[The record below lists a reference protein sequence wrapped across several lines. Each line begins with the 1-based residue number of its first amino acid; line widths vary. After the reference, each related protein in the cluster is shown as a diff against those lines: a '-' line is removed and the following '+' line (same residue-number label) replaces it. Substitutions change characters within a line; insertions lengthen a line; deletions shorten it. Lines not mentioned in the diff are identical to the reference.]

1 MFNVGMPAKL
11 PISSVSLLPG
21 NFWSQKEQPVIWK
34 LETMSPRGSSKRDL
48 CKHGPLTRYIKLR
61 VAHAAGMPE
70 TFSPPP
76 TSKETASYRS
86 EHASR
91 HVRHARAVMHAGIA
105 NPRWRGKRSRH
116 SRRMHNP
123 QFYVSGKRP
132 MPSQA
137 KISPMFWNIM
147 EFIVAFCS
155 N

>member
-11 PISSVSLLPG
+11 LISSVSLLPG

-61 VAHAAGMPE
+61 VAHAPGMPE

-86 EHASR
+86 QHASR
-91 HVRHARAVMHAGIA
+91 HVRHARAWCMPGSLTRGGGKNVPGIPGA
-105 NPRWRGKRSRH
+105 CAIRNFTYLARGPCRARLKSVRC
-116 SRRMHNP
+116 
-123 QFYVSGKRP
+123 SG
-132 MPSQA
+132 
-137 KISPMFWNIM
+137 ILWN
-147 EFIVAFCS
+147 S
-155 N
+155 